1 MVKTDRLT
9 RQRPTSRHEVTILS
23 NADNDDIHEDKL
35 KQQVDNEHLSD
46 DVTLLSD
53 ASLLLGGLHPL
64 EMTTGMSSLYTCY
77 IYCRYISDTVIYML
91 YIL

>member
-1 MVKTDRLT
+1 MVKNNRPT

-23 NADNDDIHEDKL
+23 NAGNDDIHEDK
-35 KQQVDNEHLSD
+35 KKRQVEEQHLSD
-46 DVTLLSD
+46 DVTILSD

-64 EMTTGMSSLYTCY
+64 EMTTGMSSHCIQRTIHCN
-77 IYCRYISDTVIYML
+77 SDTVIYML